1 MNNEKTLKT
10 INELLAQLQGETEAL
25 QEQKKLTKK
34 QKRELK
40 DKLQAYN
47 SLQKIWDYYEK

>member
-1 MNNEKTLKT
+1 METLKN

-25 QEQKKLTKK
+25 QEQKKLTKE

-47 SLQKIWDYYEK
+47 SLLKIWDYYEN